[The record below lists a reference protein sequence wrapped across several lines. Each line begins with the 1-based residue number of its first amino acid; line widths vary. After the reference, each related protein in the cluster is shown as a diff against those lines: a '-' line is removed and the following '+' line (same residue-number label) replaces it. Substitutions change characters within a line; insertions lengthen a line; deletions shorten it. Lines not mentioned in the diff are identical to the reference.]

1 MSKAPRPSADEWLG
15 ATMDLLPPGIAWS
28 REPTS
33 NLGKLLSVISAERQL
48 NHERALLLLEVEGF
62 PTTSV
67 ELLADW
73 EQDVG
78 LPDPCKPVPG
88 SLAERWAALADI
100 FFADHPPTPANMVL
114 WAAQAGWNIT
124 IREQRDFVA
133 GVSMAGDVAGESD
146 FVWVV
151 TVLDQV
157 RTYFRAGQSTSGDPL
172 WNFPDLASLQCVLRR
187 ANPGHLQ
194 LYFIVPP

>member
-1 MSKAPRPSADEWLG
+1 MSRAPKPSSDEWLG
-15 ATMDLLPPGIAWS
+15 ATMDLLPQGIAWP
-28 REPTS
+28 RDPGS
-33 NLGKLLSVISAERQL
+33 NLGKLLGVIADERQAD
-48 NHERALLLLEVEGF
+48 HERALVLLEVEGF

-67 ELLADW
+67 ELLPDW

-78 LPDPCKPVPG
+78 LPDPCKPLPG

-114 WAAQAGWNIT
+114 WASQAGWNVT

-133 GVSMAGDVAGESD
+133 GISQAGDAVGESD

-151 TVLDQV
+151 TVLDQA
-157 RTYFRAGQSTSGDPL
+157 RTYFRPSQSTSGEPL
-172 WNFPDLASLQCVLRR
+172 WNFPDLSTLQCVLRR

-194 LYFIVPP
+194 LYFIVP